1 EIGVELAG
9 VLTVGDHHDRLVW
22 AWRRALELADV
33 VISTGGIGPTAD
45 DLTSEVVAEVVGVPL
60 VEDAEQAARIR
71 QLFAAL
77 GREMPANNLKQALLP
92 RGAIVIPN
100 ALGTAPG
107 YRLAYGAKHLVVLPG
122 VPREMK
128 PMMEET
134 VLLWLA
140 RLRGGHRGLL
150 AHRLTSVPGSAGY
163 VRRALVAYANSA
175 KQELLGVRRETL
187 AADGAVSEETA
198 GEMAA
203 GARRA
208 FDASIGV
215 STTGIAGPD
224 GGTPEKPVGT
234 VCFGLAAEAG
244 VVTRRYQLWG
254 TRGWVKLLASQ
265 VALAW

>member
-1 EIGVELAG
+1 MTLRAAVLSTGDELTTGRIVDTNASWIADKLFEIGVELAV

-107 YRLAYGAKHLVVLPG
+107 YRLAHGAKHLVVLPG
-122 VPREMK
+122 VPREMR

-134 VLLWLA
+134 VLPWLY
-140 RLRGGHRGLL
+140 
-150 AHRLTSVPGSAGY
+150 GSAAAT
-163 VRRALVAYANSA
+163 RSISRACSRPSA
-175 KQELLGVRRETL
+175 
-187 AADGAVSEETA
+187 
-198 GEMAA
+198 
-203 GARRA
+203 
-208 FDASIGV
+208 
-215 STTGIAGPD
+215 
-224 GGTPEKPVGT
+224 
-234 VCFGLAAEAG
+234 
-244 VVTRRYQLWG
+244 
-254 TRGWVKLLASQ
+254 
-265 VALAW
+265 

>member
-1 EIGVELAG
+1 MTLRAAVLSTGDELTTGRIVDTNASWIADKLFEIGVELAG

-107 YRLAYGAKHLVVLPG
+107 YRLAHGAKHLVVLPG
-122 VPREMK
+122 VP
-128 PMMEET
+128 PSGPAIPVVDT
-134 VLLWLA
+134 PIDA
-140 RLRGGHRGLL
+140 
-150 AHRLTSVPGSAGY
+150 P
-163 VRRALVAYANSA
+163 N
-175 KQELLGVRRETL
+175 
-187 AADGAVSEETA
+187 
-198 GEMAA
+198 
-203 GARRA
+203 ARRA
-208 FDASIGV
+208 PAAISPAVSSLTAPCAASV
-215 STTGIAGPD
+215 SRRTPSSSCFALSAYATSAPRTYAELP
-224 GGTPEKPVGT
+224 GTLVS
-234 VCFGLAAEAG
+234 
-244 VVTRRYQLWG
+244 R
-254 TRGWVKLLASQ
+254 
-265 VALAW
+265 